1 MKIADIVIRSL
12 LGIVFL
18 IFGVNVFLHVI
29 PLPTPAGDAGT
40 FMGILV
46 RSHYLYAI
54 KSFEIIGGAIL
65 LSGRFTPLG
74 LALIGPVIVNII
86 FYDLFL
92 DPSGLPLGIA
102 LAASEIYLIHRNRSA
117 FAGVFRK

>member
-1 MKIADIVIRSL
+1 MHIVAIVIRTL

-18 IFGVNVFLHVI
+18 IFGVNAFVHVI
-29 PLPTPAGDAGT
+29 PMPTPTGDAGT

-46 RSHYLYAI
+46 HSHYLYAV
-54 KSFEIIGGAIL
+54 KCFEIIGGAIL
-65 LSGRFTPLG
+65 ISGRFTPLG
-74 LALIGPVIVNII
+74 LTLIGPVIINIL

-92 DPSGLPLGIA
+92 DQSGLPLGLAIA
-102 LAASEIYLIHRNRSA
+102 ACEIFLVERHRSA